1 MRKYHKDGSQPKPN
15 EVFVFGSN
23 LSGIH
28 GAGAAKQAIMYG
40 ATFGV
45 GVGFM
50 GNTYAIPTK
59 DFKVDTL
66 PLTNIAFFVK
76 LFVQASLNTPH
87 IQYFITA
94 VGCGL
99 AGYKHSDIAP
109 MFADCEDNCSFP
121 DSWKEFLGD

>member
-1 MRKYHKDGSQPKPN
+1 MRKYHKDGSQPKPD
-15 EVFVFGSN
+15 EIFVFGSN

-28 GAGAAKQAIMYG
+28 GAGAAKQAITYG
-40 ATFGV
+40 AQYGV

-76 LFVQASLNTPH
+76 LFTQASLNTPNM
-87 IQYFITA
+87 QYFVTA

-99 AGYKHSDIAP
+99 AGYTHEQIAP
-109 MFADCEDNCSFP
+109 MFADCGDNCSFP
-121 DSWKEFLGD
+121 DVWKQFLGD